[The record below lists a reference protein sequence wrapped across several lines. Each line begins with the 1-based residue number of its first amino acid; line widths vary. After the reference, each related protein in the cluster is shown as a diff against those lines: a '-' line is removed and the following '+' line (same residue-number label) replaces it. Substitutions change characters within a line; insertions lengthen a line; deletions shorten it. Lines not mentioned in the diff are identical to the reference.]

1 MLSVVAS
8 MLRYR
13 SSPGAFMSTSSSLW
27 QASLA
32 DFQHAVETRST
43 PGCGAAAA
51 LNGCLGLSL
60 ILKGVRLHRGESG
73 PDPQRRRLI
82 DEGDAL
88 QQALA
93 EAVDDDAA
101 AFDDYLQAQ
110 RRSSD
115 DAAES
120 DPCDSALREAR
131 EASIRIPLA
140 AAERCRQGLALAVE
154 ALPLTSSAMRSDT
167 LAGATMLGAALEA
180 LLIGAEANLEALPDH
195 AARQTLEVRCEAL
208 RREVRE
214 LRRRL
219 GTGG

>member
-1 MLSVVAS
+1 
-8 MLRYR
+8 
-13 SSPGAFMSTSSSLW
+13 MSTSSSLW

-120 DPCDSALREAR
+120 DPCDSAIREAR

-154 ALPLTSSAMRSDT
+154 ALPLTSPAMRSDT

-195 AARQTLEVRCEAL
+195 ATRQTLEARCEAL

>member
-1 MLSVVAS
+1 
-8 MLRYR
+8 
-13 SSPGAFMSTSSSLW
+13 MSTSSSLW

-60 ILKGVRLHRGESG
+60 ILKGVRLHRGGPG
-73 PDPQRRRLI
+73 PDPQRRHLI

-93 EAVDDDAA
+93 SAVDDDAA

-154 ALPLTSSAMRSDT
+154 ALPLTSPAMRSDT

-195 AARQTLEVRCEAL
+195 AARQTLEARCEAL
-208 RREVRE
+208 RRGVRE

-219 GTGG
+219 GAGG

>member
-1 MLSVVAS
+1 
-8 MLRYR
+8 
-13 SSPGAFMSTSSSLW
+13 MSTSSSLW

-73 PDPQRRRLI
+73 PDHHRRRLI
-82 DEGDAL
+82 DDGDAL

-154 ALPLTSSAMRSDT
+154 ALPLTSPAMRSDT

-180 LLIGAEANLEALPDH
+180 LLIGAEANLAALPDH
-195 AARQTLEVRCEAL
+195 AARQTLEARCEAL

>member
-1 MLSVVAS
+1 
-8 MLRYR
+8 
-13 SSPGAFMSTSSSLW
+13 MSTSSSLW

-219 GTGG
+219 GT